1 MFEFSSSNRE
11 SKMKDHTSKIK
22 HRRSIQAFTLIE
34 VLIATLLVGLA
45 IAGLVGANSSFTMAN
60 AAGTDMSTAEF
71 LAEQIRELTAMLPV
85 IDPETET
92 GFDTKE
98 ATWATYDDLDDFDN
112 FNSSPL
118 GGPISATR
126 TVLTEFS
133 TFAQEVTVQNVSASN
148 FDTVVADNGSAFL
161 RVSVVVRQNGRQ
173 LVSASWIRANF

>member
-1 MFEFSSSNRE
+1 M
-11 SKMKDHTSKIK
+11 T
-22 HRRSIQAFTLIE
+22 HRTNCQGFTLIE

-85 IDPETET
+85 IDPQTKI
-92 GFDTKE
+92 GFDAKE

-112 FNSSPL
+112 FNSSSL

-133 TFAQEVTVQNVSASN
+133 TFSQEVTVQKVSPSD
-148 FDTVVADNGSAFL
+148 FDTEVDDNDSSAFL